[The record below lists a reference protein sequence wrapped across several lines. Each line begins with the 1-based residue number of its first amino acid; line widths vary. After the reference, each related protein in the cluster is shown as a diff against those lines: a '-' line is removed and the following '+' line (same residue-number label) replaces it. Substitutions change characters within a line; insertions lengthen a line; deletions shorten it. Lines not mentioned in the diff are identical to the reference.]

1 VGRLVSWPRRRRR
14 RKRRRRK
21 RRRRK
26 SEILMAFC
34 FYNGFLF

>member
-1 VGRLVSWPRRRRR
+1 VGRLASWPRRRRR